1 MAGFGVGPHMSAA
14 EVEIRKNDAASRY
27 ELWVAGRLAG
37 QADYEADYEP
47 DHGAN
52 RRADTSAIAITHTFV
67 DPALNGQGLG
77 SRLVRFALDDI
88 RSLGRQVVPACPFV
102 GVFVQR
108 NPEYADLLA

>member
-1 MAGFGVGPHMSAA
+1 MSAP
-14 EVEIRKNDAASRY
+14 EVEISKNDAESRY

-37 QADYEADYEP
+37 QADYEAD
-47 DHGAN
+47 
-52 RRADTSAIAITHTFV
+52 RSADTAVAITHTYV

-88 RSLGRQVVPACPFV
+88 RSSGRQVVPACPFV

-108 NPEYADLLA
+108 NPEYADLVA